1 MFKYKYLI
9 FNFLIVISLIAG
21 IFIMCSDD
29 FNYSNYIVND
39 SLEFTSEFTSK
50 DIAYFEVNSEEEKR
64 SVFDGLTMDELID
77 KLNRNLYN
85 ELSGKGELYASYS
98 LERGV
103 DPYLAVAISLE
114 ETGCKWNCS
123 SLVKY
128 CNNVGGM
135 IGNSC
140 NGFSS
145 WNSLDEGIRAFID
158 NISRNYVA
166 YGLTDAVSMNPK
178 YAENPLW
185 ARNVNNYINIIKNN

>member
-9 FNFLIVISLIAG
+9 FNFLIVISLIVG

-50 DIAYFEVNSEEEKR
+50 DIAYFEVNNEEEKR

-145 WNSLDEGIRAFID
+145 WNSLDEGIKAFID
-158 NISRNYVA
+158 NISKNYVA

-185 ARNVNNYINIIKNN
+185 AHNVNNYINIIKNN